1 MDSADLEELRALRAR
16 AYGPAPDIADDPV
29 ALRRLA
35 ELEAASRTPPPPV
48 PSPDPPEPA
57 RPAQPLSEQALSE
70 QPLPEQ
76 QATAAAS
83 IAPPRP
89 PQPLPDPA
97 VIVTDSAPPPLR
109 PAERRWFL
117 SRGFAVLWAASLV
130 AVAAIVAVVTFA
142 MTWVT
147 PIALHANA
155 GRIATLSPVPD
166 FSWPT
171 GLFGGNPPTGNGYE
185 FRGLTVMSTKGLG
198 LGASDQDCLVATPT
212 SGIQSDTEGVSG
224 PIWYGCGA
232 GGFPATVQL
241 SVDDQSPKELRA
253 VVPAGGAVQFVLD
266 GDQLVVFSD
275 AK

>member
-1 MDSADLEELRALRAR
+1 MDSADLEELRALRVR

-29 ALRRLA
+29 AVKRLA
-35 ELEAASRTPPPPV
+35 ELEAASRTPAPSA
-48 PSPDPPEPA
+48 PSPPRSAPPLPA
-57 RPAQPLSEQALSE
+57 PS
-70 QPLPEQ
+70 LPEQ
-76 QATAAAS
+76 AVPERAAPAATS
-83 IAPPRP
+83 IAPPGP
-89 PQPLPDPA
+89 PPPLPAPA
-97 VIVTDSAPPPLR
+97 VIVTDSAPPPVR
-109 PAERRWFL
+109 PAARRWYL

-185 FRGLTVMSTKGLG
+185 FHGLTVMSTKGLG
-198 LGASDQDCLVATPT
+198 FGTSDADCLIATDT
-212 SGIQSDTEGVSG
+212 SGIQSDPEGVSG

-232 GGFPATVQL
+232 GDFPATVQL
-241 SVDDQSPKELRA
+241 SVDDQSPKELRD
-253 VVPAGGAVQFVLD
+253 VVPEGRAVQFVLD

-275 AK
+275 AN